1 MQVML
6 VDPPNSIILPDVVLS
21 VSAVGCVTVKVT
33 DFDDPTE
40 SVTVYVYVPASTV
53 NVPVPM

>member
-1 MQVML
+1 ML

-21 VSAVGCVTVKVT
+21 VSAVGCVMVRVT

-40 SVTVYVYVPASTV
+40 SVTV
-53 NVPVPM
+53 